1 MVDEF
6 NRQSI
11 SANLDKRILN
21 SYSDE
26 REDATMAYKTMP
38 AHIYVIATVGLYFT
52 SIFGAILISDI
63 ATVFQFMIPIG
74 NMNIAFI
81 IPGALYYK
89 ADAKFH
95 TVLE

>member
-11 SANLDKRILN
+11 SKSLDMRILHN
-21 SYSDE
+21 SYSE
-26 REDATMAYKTMP
+26 ENENATMAYKTMP
-38 AHIYVIATVGLYFT
+38 AHIYLFWTVGLYFT
-52 SIFGAILISDI
+52 SILGAILISDI

-74 NMNIAFI
+74 NMNVAFI

-89 ADAKFH
+89 AD
-95 TVLE
+95 